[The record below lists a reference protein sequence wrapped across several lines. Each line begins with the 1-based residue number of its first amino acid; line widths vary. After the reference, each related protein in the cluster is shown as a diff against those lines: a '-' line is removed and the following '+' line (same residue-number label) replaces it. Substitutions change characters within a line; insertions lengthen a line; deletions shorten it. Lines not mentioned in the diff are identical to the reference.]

1 MCNSDVYIRQQED
14 FEWRLQVD
22 GRTWPVT
29 GSVALANPFLP
40 LGTSVKRE
48 RVESQSL
55 TSSPAV
61 KLHDSTHHRLCTKMS
76 KETAHFIVGTEL
88 CLGESNNV
96 M

>member
-1 MCNSDVYIRQQED
+1 MYIRQQED

-22 GRTWPVT
+22 GQTWPIT
-29 GSVALANPFLP
+29 GSVALANLFLP

-48 RVESQSL
+48 GVESQSL

-61 KLHDSTHHRLCTKMS
+61 KLRDSTHQRLCTKMS
-76 KETAHFIVGTEL
+76 KEMGKILVYVGEL